1 MADKLIGSRVMRS
14 FRGTLVAL
22 ADAASR
28 FKVDRD
34 GADREFIAKCDG
46 FEGQIVKVRPGRRS
60 LHPRSRLARE

>member
-1 MADKLIGSRVMRS
+1 MRS

-34 GADREFIAKCDG
+34 GADREFIAKCDD
-46 FEGQIVKVRPGRRS
+46 FEG
-60 LHPRSRLARE
+60 